1 MAGLAAVAALQL
13 GSPPPVRAADTL
25 PTGANVIGGAPVA
38 VVSQPTATTMR
49 VDQFQQKA
57 IIEYQTFSIGS
68 GYGVHFQQPN
78 ASAIALNRVL
88 GNDGS
93 GSSVP

>member
-1 MAGLAAVAALQL
+1 M
-13 GSPPPVRAADTL
+13 
-25 PTGANVIGGAPVA
+25 IGGANVA

-78 ASAIALNRVL
+78 SSAIALNRVL

-93 GSSVP
+93 RIAVP